1 MDVTMSGELV
11 SMLGFLLLPMLSS
24 ITNHVSYIRYCSK
37 SESNESRDDYLF
49 ALACSATCPEND
61 RQSMQEM
68 SMQDLFDRYVEDS
81 KEDFEREEACP
92 FCEKKYQTTTRLH
105 KISTL

>member
-1 MDVTMSGELV
+1 MSGELV
-11 SMLGFLLLPMLSS
+11 SMLGFLLPMLSS
-24 ITNHVSYIRYCSK
+24 ITNHVPSIRYCSK

-92 FCEKKYQTTTRLH
+92 FCEKTYQTTTRLH
-105 KISTL
+105 KIGTP

>member
-1 MDVTMSGELV
+1 MDVITVGELV
-11 SMLGFLLLPMLSS
+11 SMLGFFLPMLSS
-24 ITNHVSYIRYCSK
+24 VANHISTIRYFSK
-37 SESNESRDDYLF
+37 SESNASRDDYLF

-61 RQSMQEM
+61 QQPMPDM

-92 FCEKKYQTTTRLH
+92 FCKKKYQMTTRLH

>member
-1 MDVTMSGELV
+1 MSGELV
-11 SMLGFLLLPMLSS
+11 SMLGFLLPMLSS
-24 ITNHVSYIRYCSK
+24 ITNHVPSIRYCSK

-68 SMQDLFDRYVEDS
+68 SMQDLFELVFSVDSGARFVCEDESVE
-81 KEDFEREEACP
+81 
-92 FCEKKYQTTTRLH
+92 
-105 KISTL
+105 

>member
-1 MDVTMSGELV
+1 MKGELV
-11 SMLGFLLLPMLSS
+11 SRMLGFLLPMLSF
-24 ITNHVSYIRYCSK
+24 ITNHVSSICYCSK

-49 ALACSATCPEND
+49 ALACSAATCPEND

-105 KISTL
+105 KISTP